1 MEFSHIPV
9 LFNETIDSLNIKPDG
24 LYVDCT
30 AGGGGHS
37 RAIAEKLTTG
47 RLISIDRDPDAIKV
61 LNERLGIYPQVTVV
75 HNTFNNIKEILNGER
90 ADGIIADL
98 GVSSFQLDEAGRGF
112 SFHKDAP
119 LDMRMSKQGTS
130 ARDLVNTLSVGE
142 LTRILRDY
150 GEEKYANRIANN
162 IVAARE
168 KKEIGTTFEL
178 IDIIKS

>member
-9 LFNETIDSLNIKPDG
+9 LFNETINSLNIKPDG

-75 HNTFNNIKEILNGER
+75 HNTFNNIKK
-90 ADGIIADL
+90 
-98 GVSSFQLDEAGRGF
+98 F
-112 SFHKDAP
+112 
-119 LDMRMSKQGTS
+119 
-130 ARDLVNTLSVGE
+130 
-142 LTRILRDY
+142 
-150 GEEKYANRIANN
+150 
-162 IVAARE
+162 
-168 KKEIGTTFEL
+168 
-178 IDIIKS
+178 